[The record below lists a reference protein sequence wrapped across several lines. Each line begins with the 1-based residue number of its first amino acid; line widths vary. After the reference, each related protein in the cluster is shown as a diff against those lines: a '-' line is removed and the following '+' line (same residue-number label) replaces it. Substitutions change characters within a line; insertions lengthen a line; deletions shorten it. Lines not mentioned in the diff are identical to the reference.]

1 MENVS
6 NELYEQIKAQV
17 LQEIEN
23 NKQEKRRINLA
34 AEAVFAP
41 ALRKYKQ
48 RLANKF
54 GKNIY
59 GKYGNWTYE
68 AAAKFDLA
76 KDTAL
81 KSLGFK
87 TARAAYLEGYGEE
100 ANAMAEKI
108 LEVLLQ

>member
-6 NELYEQIKAQV
+6 NELYEQVKAQV

-23 NKQEKRRINLA
+23 KKQEKRRINLA

-76 KDTAL
+76 IKTAL
-81 KSLGFK
+81 EFYGYRS
-87 TARAAYLEGYGEE
+87 ARAAYLDGYGEDC
-100 ANAMAEKI
+100 NAIAEKI
-108 LEVLLQ
+108 LEVLVQ